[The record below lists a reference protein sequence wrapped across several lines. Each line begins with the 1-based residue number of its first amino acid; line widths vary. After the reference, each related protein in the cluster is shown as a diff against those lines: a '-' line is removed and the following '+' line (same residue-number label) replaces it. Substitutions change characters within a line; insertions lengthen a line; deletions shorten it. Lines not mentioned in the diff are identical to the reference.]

1 MRELEA
7 VLVAFRDSTRCDA
20 AVWSSR
26 DPLSAG
32 PTLLA
37 KSAVRSVAPD
47 ALPEPGSLTPI
58 SVNGNTMIVAAV
70 PGVKRTWV
78 TVAPCEGDSPPDA
91 SQLRLILPIVAQIL
105 RGAQEAEQA
114 ALELAE
120 RYEEINLLYTI
131 GEILGRTV
139 TLEEAA
145 STILT
150 EISETVG
157 ARHAS
162 ILVHEAGTEMLHVVA
177 VIGNNTAAEAPAIR
191 VDDPDCV
198 SARVFRTQHPL
209 TVEAGVME
217 CDAERAY
224 RRGEMLSVPIMW
236 TTPSGGEPLG
246 VVNLSDRRSRQ
257 PYSAGDQKLVAAI
270 ATQIG
275 TAIQNAR
282 LVKSSIEQQRLL
294 QEMYLAHDLQM
305 KLLPKT
311 AIVSPEADVAARVV
325 PADSVGGDFYH
336 LFRMPR
342 NRTGVMIGDVSGH
355 GYRAALIMA
364 LTMSASA
371 IHAQSARDP
380 GDMLSMLFGSLREEL
395 SSTEMYISVFF
406 GVIEHGPGKL
416 RFANNGH
423 PHAFVFDSDG
433 NDRRL
438 DAGAPPLGLSA
449 IAPRAETVAW
459 EKTRDL
465 LVLFTDGIVDARN
478 AAGERLGEAAILDVV
493 RRNRAKSPQKIVDA
507 VFKSL
512 GDHIGDVPSPDDLTL
527 LVLRT

>member
-1 MRELEA
+1 MKELEA
-7 VLVAFRDSTRCDA
+7 VLIAFRESTRCDA
-20 AVWSSR
+20 AVWTADGTGNLDPIARPNLRLPRPDKLPDSS
-26 DPLSAG
+26 A
-32 PTLLA
+32 TA
-37 KSAVRSVAPD
+37 AV
-47 ALPEPGSLTPI
+47 LTN
-58 SVNGNTMIVAAV
+58 SDTMLVAAV
-70 PGVKRTWV
+70 PGVKRTWL
-78 TVAPCEGDSPPDA
+78 A
-91 SQLRLILPIVAQIL
+91 VAQCDGEAPGQKHLRMLLPFVAQVL
-105 RGAQEAEQA
+105 RGAQEVEHA

-157 ARHAS
+157 ARHGS
-162 ILVHEAGTEMLHVVA
+162 ILVHDAGTDTLHVVA
-177 VIGNNTAAEAPAIR
+177 AIGTDAALIPPIR
-191 VDDPDCV
+191 VDDPACV
-198 SARVFRTQHPL
+198 SSRVFRTQHPV
-209 TVEAGVME
+209 TVEAGEME
-217 CDAERAY
+217 CEAEKPY

-236 TTPSGGEPLG
+236 TTPAGGEPLG
-246 VVNLSDRRSRQ
+246 VVNLSDRRSKQ

-311 AIVSPEADVAARVV
+311 SIVAPEAEVAARVV
-325 PADSVGGDFYH
+325 PAESVGGDFYH

-364 LTMSASA
+364 LAMSASS
-371 IHAQSARDP
+371 IHAQNTKDP
-380 GDMLSMLFGSLREEL
+380 GEMLATLFGSLREEL

-406 GVIEHGPGKL
+406 GVIDHTGGKL
-416 RFANNGH
+416 RYANNGH
-423 PHAFVFDSDG
+423 PHAFKIDGEGVATRLQADTPPMGLTDDPPTAGSLPWQKGSDM
-433 NDRRL
+433 
-438 DAGAPPLGLSA
+438 
-449 IAPRAETVAW
+449 
-459 EKTRDL
+459 
-465 LVLFTDGIVDARN
+465 LVLFTDGIVDSRN
-478 AAGERLGEAAILDVV
+478 AAGDRLGETAVLDEIV
-493 RRNRAKSPQKIVDA
+493 RHRSKKPADIVAA
-507 VFKSL
+507 VFDMLEEYS
-512 GDHIGDVPSPDDLTL
+512 GDVPSPDDLTL
-527 LVLRT
+527 LVLKS

>member
-1 MRELEA
+1 MKELES
-7 VLVAFRDSTRCDA
+7 VLIAYRESARCDA
-20 AVWSSR
+20 AVWSARTGADTLVPIARSNGR
-26 DPLSAG
+26 LG
-32 PTLLA
+32 PPDEVPPFNAPGPIITNQG
-37 KSAVRSVAPD
+37 SMMVA
-47 ALPEPGSLTPI
+47 S
-58 SVNGNTMIVAAV
+58 V
-70 PGVKRTWV
+70 PGVKRTWLAI
-78 TVAPCEGDSPPDA
+78 TPCDA
-91 SQLRLILPIVAQIL
+91 GGVPSEIQLRMLLPFVAQVL
-105 RGAQEAEQA
+105 RGAEEVEHA

-139 TLEEAA
+139 SLENAA
-145 STILT
+145 ATILT

-162 ILVHEAGTEMLHVVA
+162 ILVHEPTTDSLHVVA
-177 VIGNNTAAEAPAIR
+177 AIGTHAGSAPPIR

-209 TVEAGVME
+209 TVGAGEME
-217 CDAERAY
+217 CEAERPY

-282 LVKSSIEQQRLL
+282 LVRSSIEQQRLL

-311 AIVSPEADVAARVV
+311 SIVAPEADVAARVV
-325 PADSVGGDFYH
+325 PAESVGGDFYH
-336 LFRMPR
+336 LFRMTQ
-342 NRTGVMIGDVSGH
+342 NRTGIMIGDVSGH

-364 LTMSASA
+364 LAMSASA
-371 IHAQSARDP
+371 IHAQNAADP
-380 GDMLSMLFGSLREEL
+380 GHMLSLLFGSLREEL

-406 GVIEHGPGKL
+406 GVIEHDASL
-416 RFANNGH
+416 VRFGNTGH
-423 PHAFVFDSDG
+423 PHAFIVRADGTSKRLAADS
-433 NDRRL
+433 
-438 DAGAPPLGLSA
+438 PPLGLSEEPPA
-449 IAPRAETVAW
+449 SSSDTWKAKE
-459 EKTRDL
+459 DL
-465 LVLFTDGIVDARN
+465 LLLFTDGITDSRN
-478 AAGERLGEAAILDVV
+478 LAGDRLGERSVLDTVV
-493 RRNRAKSPQKIVDA
+493 AHRHQRPAEIVDA
-507 VFKSL
+507 VFELLRS
-512 GDHIGDVPSPDDLTL
+512 HSGDVPSPDDLTL
-527 LVLRT
+527 VLVRT

>member
-1 MRELEA
+1 MKELES
-7 VLVAFRDSTRCDA
+7 VLIAFRDSTRCDA

-26 DPLSAG
+26 DASSPD

-37 KSAVRSVAPD
+37 RTGARAIPPD
-47 ALPEPGSLTPI
+47 KLPEPGSYAPLTA
-58 SVNGNTMIVAAV
+58 NDGTMVVAAV

-78 TVAPCEGDSPPDA
+78 TVSPCDPDRPPA
-91 SQLRLILPIVAQIL
+91 ENHLRMLVPVVAQIL
-105 RGAQEAEQA
+105 RGAQEVEHA

-145 STILT
+145 ATILT

-162 ILVHEAGTEMLHVVA
+162 ILVHEPGTEMLHVVA
-177 VIGNNTAAEAPAIR
+177 AIGADAKTAPPIR
-191 VDDPDCV
+191 IDDPDCV

-209 TVEAGVME
+209 TVEDGVME
-217 CDAERAY
+217 CEAERPY

-236 TTPSGGEPLG
+236 TTPTGGEPLG
-246 VVNLSDRRSRQ
+246 IVNLSDRRSRQ

-282 LVKSSIEQQRLL
+282 LVKESIEQQRLL

-311 AIVSPEADVAARVV
+311 TIVGPEAEVAARVV
-325 PADSVGGDFYH
+325 PAESVGGDFYH

-342 NRTGVMIGDVSGH
+342 NRTGVMVGDVSGH

-364 LTMSASA
+364 LAMSASA
-371 IHAQSARDP
+371 IHAQGSKDP
-380 GDMLSMLFGSLREEL
+380 GEMLSMLYGSLREEL

-406 GVIEHGPGKL
+406 GVIEHGSGKL
-416 RFANNGH
+416 RFANTGH
-423 PHAFVFDSDG
+423 PHAFILDVDG
-433 NDRRL
+433 SFQRL
-438 DAGAPPLGLSA
+438 AAAAPPLGLSDA
-449 IAPRAETVAW
+449 VPAAESVPW
-459 EKTRDL
+459 QKGENL
-465 LVLFTDGIVDARN
+465 LVLFTDGIVDSRN
-478 AAGERLGEAAILDVV
+478 ADGTRLGEAAVLDVV
-493 RRNRAKSPQKIVDA
+493 RRNRTKAPAKIVDA
-507 VFKSL
+507 VFKHLHEYS
-512 GDHIGDVPSPDDLTL
+512 GDVKSPDDLTL